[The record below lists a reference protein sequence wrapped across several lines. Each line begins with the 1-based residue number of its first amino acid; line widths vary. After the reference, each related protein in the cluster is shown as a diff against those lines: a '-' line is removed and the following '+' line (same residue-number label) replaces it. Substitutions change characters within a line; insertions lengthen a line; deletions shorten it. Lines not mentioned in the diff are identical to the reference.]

1 MPLSRE
7 RFSTIGHTGIS
18 LWNPVSVAVVD
29 DWIGALAL
37 GPDAGVLDIGCGRAE
52 LLLRIIERHACTGVG
67 VDSSA
72 MAIDLGRQ
80 ELARR
85 LPQADCELRC
95 VDFDPAEF
103 TPGSLDLGCC
113 VGASHAVGNYARV
126 LEVLNQLVRPGG
138 LILVGEGYWRQ
149 EPDSGYLDFL
159 QSSPDELLS
168 HQGNIELATGMSLQ
182 LEREYESTPIDW
194 ARYEDGYAANL
205 YSFLAANA
213 DDPDADAIRER
224 IDRWRSAY
232 QRWGKDTLGFGL
244 YLFRKPG

>member
-1 MPLSRE
+1 MALSRE
-7 RFSTIGHTGIS
+7 RFSTIGHTGIL

-29 DWIGALAL
+29 DWIEALAL
-37 GPDAGVLDIGCGRAE
+37 PPEARVLDVGCGRGE
-52 LLLRIIERHACTGVG
+52 LLLRIIERYGCSGMG

-80 ELARR
+80 ELTRR

-95 VDFDPAEF
+95 GPFDPAEF
-103 TPGSLDLGCC
+103 APGSLDLGCC
-113 VGASHAVGNYARV
+113 VGASHAVGSYPRV
-126 LEVLNQLVRPGG
+126 LEVLCQLVRPGG
-138 LILVGEGYWRQ
+138 LILVGEGYWRR
-149 EPDSGYLDFL
+149 EPDPDYLDFL

-168 HQGNIELATGMSLQ
+168 HQGNIELATDRSLQ
-182 LEREYESTPIDW
+182 LLRDYESTSIDW

-205 YSFLAANA
+205 YSFLAANP

-224 IDRWRSAY
+224 IDHWRSAF

-244 YLFRKPG
+244 YLFRTPD